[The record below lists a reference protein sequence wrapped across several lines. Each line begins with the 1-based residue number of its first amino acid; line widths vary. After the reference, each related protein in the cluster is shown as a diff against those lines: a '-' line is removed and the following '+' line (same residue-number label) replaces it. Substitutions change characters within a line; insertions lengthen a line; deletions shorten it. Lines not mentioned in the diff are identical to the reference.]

1 MKKKIPVA
9 LLFTSLFLFS
19 ILSCGKTSEEEVQ
32 LEKLLNAWSEVYV
45 FYTNQTE
52 TIGKLGFLNPK
63 TVSLIHQSL
72 ITNEEF
78 NQKAVKYFNSV
89 NEYIQAFSNVV
100 IHYTYFSF
108 SNVIGT
114 NVSSEKID
122 KMEKLIKEGALKSN
136 PNRDKIILLYTRL
149 KEYTSLSTN
158 VSKGWLDVVKKHETD
173 IINMFMPLT
182 SK

>member
-1 MKKKIPVA
+1 
-9 LLFTSLFLFS
+9 
-19 ILSCGKTSEEEVQ
+19 
-32 LEKLLNAWSEVYV
+32 
-45 FYTNQTE
+45 
-52 TIGKLGFLNPK
+52 
-63 TVSLIHQSL
+63 
-72 ITNEEF
+72 
-78 NQKAVKYFNSV
+78 
-89 NEYIQAFSNVV
+89 V

-158 VSKGWLDVVKKHETD
+158 VSKGWLNAVKKHETD
-173 IINMFMPLT
+173 IINMLMPLT